1 MELRRLVAGDLRIQ
15 GLEAVG
21 AMEMAVV
28 GNCRES
34 ETMVLAV
41 VPSIEYLVGEVE
53 EVVCKEEE
61 AAMAMC
67 KQGEG
72 ENE

>member
-1 MELRRLVAGDLRIQ
+1 
-15 GLEAVG
+15 
-21 AMEMAVV
+21 
-28 GNCRES
+28 
-34 ETMVLAV
+34 MVLAV
-41 VPSIEYLVGEVE
+41 VLNIEYLVGEVE

-67 KQGEG
+67 KQGMG